1 MATLVLLMLG
11 GVLWLT
17 RSITRPLATLS
28 QAARQFGQGGQPAA
42 SDMRTDE
49 IGDFAREF
57 MEMSNQRQQAA
68 DRLRALIEL
77 APDAFFQT
85 DLDAR
90 FTDVNAAVCRLLG
103 YEREELVGKTIFD
116 IIPADDAPRLVAV
129 RDQLL
134 APEEVH
140 RAEWNQKRKDGTL
153 VPVEV
158 SSNILADGRWQAFV
172 RDISERKLWIRA
184 KECFQGP
191 TLEFIREDPN

>member
-1 MATLVLLMLG
+1 
-11 GVLWLT
+11 
-17 RSITRPLATLS
+17 
-28 QAARQFGQGGQPAA
+28 
-42 SDMRTDE
+42 
-49 IGDFAREF
+49 
-57 MEMSNQRQQAA
+57 
-68 DRLRALIEL
+68 
-77 APDAFFQT
+77 
-85 DLDAR
+85 
-90 FTDVNAAVCRLLG
+90 VCRLLG

-116 IIPADDAPRLVAV
+116 IIPADDAPRPVAV